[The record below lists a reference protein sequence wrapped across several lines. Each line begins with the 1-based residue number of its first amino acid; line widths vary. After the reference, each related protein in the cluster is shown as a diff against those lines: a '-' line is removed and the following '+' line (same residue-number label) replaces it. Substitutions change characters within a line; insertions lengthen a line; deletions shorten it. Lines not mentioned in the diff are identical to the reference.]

1 MSETSERSETRKIV
15 SSRGTLVIATER
27 CKGCE
32 LCVVVCDAAKHYAL
46 EMKAVG
52 GDGKLLKEAGESAD
66 LGSAYQ

>member
-1 MSETSERSETRKIV
+1 MPDCILLNSEKMVAE
-15 SSRGTLVIATER
+15 VILHR

-32 LCVVVCDAAKHYAL
+32 LCVVVCDAAKHFAL

-52 GDGKLLKEAGESAD
+52 GDGKLLEEAGESAD

>member
-1 MSETSERSETRKIV
+1 MISV
-15 SSRGTLVIATER
+15 S

-32 LCVVVCDAAKHYAL
+32 LCVVVCDAAKHFAL

-52 GDGKLLKEAGESAD
+52 GDGKLLEEAGESAD